1 MKIKNIINIIK
12 FLVFLIYV
20 ILIFFIKN
28 NTALIVAASINMLLI
43 LLLKINFK
51 KLINSIIKISVFIIF
66 TVIINIF
73 IVDINYALLMGLRL
87 ILVCIITYIFSSII
101 SYLEFATVIENIS
114 YPLKIIGIDP
124 KEIGILVSIS
134 IAFIPILKEELRPN
148 KKCFNS

>member
-1 MKIKNIINIIK
+1 
-12 FLVFLIYV
+12 
-20 ILIFFIKN
+20 
-28 NTALIVAASINMLLI
+28 MLLI

-51 KLINSIIKISVFIIF
+51 KLINSIIKISIFIIF

-73 IVDINYALLMGLRL
+73 IVDINYALLMGIRL
-87 ILVCIITYIFSSII
+87 ILVCIITYVFSSIM

-114 YPLKIIGIDP
+114 YPLKIIGINP